1 MFPQHRPRILDFQNL
16 ALYALSKFCNSEK
29 FYCFFCP
36 KKYVC
41 TRLELNA
48 CTLCTVHC
56 SSTKDQCPMAA
67 EMFIFC
73 SLPLVEVFV
82 LTWNYSTVIVW
93 NLVLYLA
100 SLGSYVLYMSSG
112 VCSLQFCPP
121 DEARCPRKAVSFNYL
136 TSEWSFLS
144 SKGGSFQFW
153 PPDEARC
160 PRETV
165 LSAGV
170 FGLQKL
176 SVRIFDLQ
184 RLSARMLDL

>member
-1 MFPQHRPRILDFQNL
+1 MFPQHSPRILDFQNL
-16 ALYALSKFCNSEK
+16 ALYALSKFCNSDK

-48 CTLCTVHC
+48 WTLCTVHC

-82 LTWNYSTVIVW
+82 LTWNYCNSLKPCFVFGLLRKLCTVYVFG
-93 NLVLYLA
+93 
-100 SLGSYVLYMSSG
+100 SLFVTILSSG
-112 VCSLQFCPP
+112 WSY
-121 DEARCPRKAVSFNYL
+121 RCPRKAVSFNYL

-160 PRETV
+160 PREAV
-165 LSAGV
+165 HLN
-170 FGLQKL
+170 
-176 SVRIFDLQ
+176 FDLQ
-184 RLSARMLDL
+184 SRHVQIFVLLIC